1 MVPSKEFHAIVCPTY
16 HPAHFLHGAT
26 DLEDTWRRDL
36 RRFTTEGFE
45 KYKKI
50 DELLDWKEDTENYVL
65 DSYDAAVAV
74 LKQRSDMVREY
85 ELTDLALFTE
95 ARYTRH
101 VTQAD
106 LHSALQDHPMS
117 FEHFPSGSLYLPP
130 QVSSQ

>member
-1 MVPSKEFHAIVCPTY
+1 MRKSDSLLLFFSICL
-16 HPAHFLHGAT
+16 FLFFAT
-26 DLEDTWRRDL
+26 VVDSSIRQ
-36 RRFTTEGFE
+36 
-45 KYKKI
+45 
-50 DELLDWKEDTENYVL
+50 DE
-65 DSYDAAVAV
+65 AVAV